1 VLVQKGV
8 NTFFVTLLVNK
19 NLAIVADLSNSSSM
33 MVFEGLPEEVL
44 MYILEMIFPHCYRV
58 TEQGVILM
66 EISVID
72 ELRMYDLPKNSKS
85 TANFIN
91 GLLNFVDDVIDK
103 KKSVDPNS

>member
-1 VLVQKGV
+1 
-8 NTFFVTLLVNK
+8 
-19 NLAIVADLSNSSSM
+19 
-33 MVFEGLPEEVL
+33 
-44 MYILEMIFPHCYRV
+44 
-58 TEQGVILM
+58 M